1 MPPPVVYMDHN
12 ATTPVEP
19 RVLERMLPYFTE
31 KFGNAASR
39 SHPYGWQAEEAVE
52 QARRDI
58 AALIG
63 ADTQELVLTSGAT
76 EANNLA
82 ILGVTEAL
90 AAKGRHVVTQATEHK
105 AVLDTCKALERRGGE
120 VTVLPVDHV
129 GRVDP
134 EAVRAALR
142 PDTVLVSVMAANNEI
157 GTLQPLDA
165 IGAVCRERGVLL
177 HVDAAQAAGRVPIDV
192 RATGIHLLSLSAHK
206 MYGPKGVGALYVRR
220 RDPRVVLVAQMH
232 GGGHERGRRSGTLNV
247 PGVVGFG
254 AAAALARS
262 EGAAEGQRLTRLT
275 ERLYHLIS
283 TGLSGVAL
291 NGPPVAERLPG
302 NLSVA
307 FDGLEADALLM
318 SVRGVALS
326 SGAAC
331 TSATLEPSH
340 VLAALGVSPERAH
353 GTVRFGLGRLNDDAQ
368 IEAAAT
374 ELIANVL
381 KLRQLSRRSTPGPQP
396 RELARGAR

>member
-1 MPPPVVYMDHN
+1 MPPVIYMDHN
-12 ATTPVEP
+12 ATTPVDP

-52 QARRDI
+52 QARREI

-63 ADTQELVLTSGAT
+63 ADVQEIVLTSGAT

-82 ILGVTEAL
+82 ILGVAEAH
-90 AAKGRHVVTQATEHK
+90 AAKGRHIVTQATEHK
-105 AVLDTCKALERRGGE
+105 AVLDTCAAFAKRGGE
-120 VTVLPVDHV
+120 VTVLPVDGL

-142 PDTVLVSVMAANNEI
+142 PDTVLVSIMAANNEV
-157 GTLQPLDA
+157 GTLQPLA
-165 IGAVCRERGVLL
+165 ALGAVCQERGVLF
-177 HVDAAQAAGRVPIDV
+177 HVDAAQAAGRVPLDV
-192 RATGIHLLSLSAHK
+192 RAAGVHLLSLSAHK
-206 MYGPKGVGALYVRR
+206 LYGPKGVGALYVRR
-220 RDPRVVLVAQMH
+220 RDPRVTLTPQMH

-254 AAAALARS
+254 AAAAIARS
-262 EGAAEGQRLTRLT
+262 EGPAESQRLVGLT
-275 ERLYHLIS
+275 ERLYHSIS

-291 NGPPVAERLPG
+291 NGPPIALRLPG

-307 FDGLEADALLM
+307 FEGLEADALLM
-318 SVRGVALS
+318 SMRGVALS

-340 VLAALGVSPERAH
+340 VLEAMGVLEARAR
-353 GTVRFGLGRLNDDAQ
+353 GTVRFGLGRLNDEAQVDAV
-368 IEAAAT
+368 AA
-374 ELIANVL
+374 ELIANVQ
-381 KLRQLSRRSTPGPQP
+381 KLRQLSRRSTQGSHPG
-396 RELARGAR
+396 ELARGAR